1 MGRKI
6 LDRRGYIGITRSRY
20 KQAEIKCDDFH
31 GVVGLLY
38 IDEVS
43 KVPDNFS
50 PIFADRRWLHI
61 MPYGENYVIAAMIS
75 SDGVFIN
82 CYIDIISG
90 YGYLSDGVAYFDD
103 LKLDYVVENGSYE
116 QLDMD
121 ELDEALKTG
130 DITRK
135 LYDTAVNA
143 GYRLETYVLNDLD
156 RFDKWCMKLLD
167 EIERF
172 HNET

>member
-6 LDRRGYIGITRSRY
+6 FDRRGYIGITRSRY
-20 KQAEIKCDDFH
+20 QQAEIKNDDFH
-31 GVVGLLY
+31 GIVGLLY

-50 PIFADRRWLHI
+50 PIFANRRWLHI

-75 SDGVFIN
+75 ADGVVIN
-82 CYIDIISG
+82 CYIDIIAG
-90 YGYLSDGVAYFDD
+90 YGYLPDGVAYFDD
-103 LKLDYVVENGSYE
+103 LLLDYVVENGTYK

-121 ELDEALKTG
+121 ELDEALETG
-130 DITRK
+130 KITRE

-143 GYRLETYVLNDLD
+143 GHRLETYVLNDV
-156 RFDKWCMKLLD
+156 DKFTAWCMKLL
-167 EIERF
+167 EVL
-172 HNET
+172 NET